1 MWSLLFISV
10 SIGLE
15 FIYAQSP
22 NNMKGL
28 QTGMFYLIFGIFS
41 AIGSTIYYNFPAFKD
56 SYAHDTSDSLAAWFC
71 FMLVVIGTI
80 GFVVYTTVACC
91 YKNRQRPTTDG
102 SEHDTQRRLIYED
115 VFDSGT
121 A

>member
-1 MWSLLFISV
+1 MLIT
-10 SIGLE
+10 GLE

-28 QTGMFYLIFGIFS
+28 QTGLFYLIGGIFTAVGS
-41 AIGSTIYYNFPAFKD
+41 TLYFGVNLHSSQTRSLTAWLCFILIVIGS
-56 SYAHDTSDSLAAWFC
+56 
-71 FMLVVIGTI
+71 V
-80 GFVVYTTVACC
+80 GFAVYVCVACC

-102 SEHDTQRRLIYED
+102 SEYDTQRRMIYED
-115 VFDSGT
+115 VFDAS